1 MDQATELTLRDV
13 LQQIDRRLTAV
24 EEGLRAQ
31 SAAMVTLAKELR
43 AEIAESTRE
52 LRAEIA
58 KSTRELRAEIFASA
72 KELRAEAK
80 DTETN
85 LRAEIQALRAE
96 MSTGFRWIVGLI
108 LVSWLSTMGM
118 MLPILLRQGS

>member
-31 SAAMVTLAKELR
+31 SAAMASLAKELR
-43 AEIAESTRE
+43 AEMAA
-52 LRAEIA
+52 L
-58 KSTRELRAEIFASA
+58 A
-72 KELRAEAK
+72 KELRAEMVALEARLR
-80 DTETN
+80 TEIRDGDAS
-85 LRAEIQALRAE
+85 LRGEIQALRAE

-118 MLPILLRQGS
+118 IVPILLRQGS